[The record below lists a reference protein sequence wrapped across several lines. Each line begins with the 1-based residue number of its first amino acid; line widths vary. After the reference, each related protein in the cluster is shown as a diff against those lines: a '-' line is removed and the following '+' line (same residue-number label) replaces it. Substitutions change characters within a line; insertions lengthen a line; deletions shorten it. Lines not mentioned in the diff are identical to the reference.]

1 MAKKSKDTTVDRGGR
16 PALYSNPNDLERMA
30 DNYFSK
36 CEEDQINL
44 TITGLC
50 LYLGFES
57 KQSFYDYEKRDGF
70 SYCIRKLRMRIE
82 NAYEQHLH
90 GPGCVGSIFALKN
103 FDWTD
108 KQEIDHKNNGDSFNN
123 ISDAE
128 LLAIASKLVE
138 SKSKG

>member
-16 PALYSNPNDLERMA
+16 PALYSNPEDLERMA
-30 DNYFSK
+30 DSYFNK
-36 CEEDQINL
+36 CATDEINL

-70 SYCIRKLRMRIE
+70 TYSIRRLRMKIE
-82 NAYEQHLH
+82 NAYEQRLH
-90 GPGCVGSIFALKN
+90 GPGCGGSIFALKN
-103 FDWTD
+103 FDWKD

-123 ISDAE
+123 LSDAE
-128 LLAIASKLVE
+128 LLAIAAKLTNPE
-138 SKSKG
+138 TKE